1 MESNFPKVKTATPYK
16 DKSPMRDY
24 EHLGTNFYKKMTYRQ
39 DNSRSPIRARPFNEV
54 FKVEPKQNYYRGDDS
69 SRNYMTE
76 TEKENKKHNF
86 QLFTKLIGEIK
97 LNGEFSH
104 NNSQA

>member
-1 MESNFPKVKTATPYK
+1 M
-16 DKSPMRDY
+16 
-24 EHLGTNFYKKMTYRQ
+24 RQ

-54 FKVEPKQNYYRGDDS
+54 FKAEPRVTNYYKGEDS

-86 QLFTKLIGEIK
+86 NLFTVLVGEIR
-97 LNGEFSH
+97 LNNEFSRQ
-104 NNSQA
+104 NSQTEQIPIKPQSAKPELSQFSDLMRQRSP